1 LSNRDVKPLVF
12 RTLEGQP
19 VVPSW
24 LRHGQQQVA
33 PLGGPFARP
42 HDESESEPEQGEGAA
57 RDAEPEAEAEQEPSP
72 FPLQLGREPQPQTSP
87 RPMRRSSL
95 PPRMSVPPPP
105 PVVITRPPP
114 SFEAEPPR
122 PKITPAEQQA
132 FAMAALEMGTLR
144 ARILSNAESELLE
157 LAVAIAEALI
167 EREVERDPSLHI
179 AFARAAVAALGDTR
193 AAKLRVSRDA
203 FRAIT
208 ELHGEE
214 AVEVDGVRVEL
225 TLDNSLEGLS
235 VVAESGASRVDGR
248 VRERLSAVLRA
259 LIADHRRKGT
269 GEDE

>member
-1 LSNRDVKPLVF
+1 LSSRDVKPLVF

-24 LRHGQQQVA
+24 LRHAQEQVA

-42 HDESESEPEQGEGAA
+42 HEEPEDEPPPVDESQQE
-57 RDAEPEAEAEQEPSP
+57 AEP
-72 FPLQLGREPQPQTSP
+72 FPAQLGREPPPQVNT

-105 PVVITRPPP
+105 TVVITHPPP
-114 SFEAEPPR
+114 TSDNEPAP
-122 PKITPAEQQA
+122 PKLTPAEQEA
-132 FAMAALEMGTLR
+132 YAMAALEMGTLR

-157 LAVAIAEALI
+157 LAVVVAEALI
-167 EREVERDPSLHI
+167 EREVERDPSLHN

-203 FRAIT
+203 FRAIS
-208 ELHGEE
+208 ELHGKES
-214 AVEVDGVRVEL
+214 VEVDGVSVEL
-225 TLDNSLEGLS
+225 TIDNSLEGLS

-259 LIADHRRKGT
+259 MIADHRRKGA
-269 GEDE
+269 EDDE

>member
-1 LSNRDVKPLVF
+1 MSRDVKPLVF

-24 LRHGQQQVA
+24 LRHAHNSVS
-33 PLGGPFARP
+33 PLGGPFQRP
-42 HDESESEPEQGEGAA
+42 PADHDEEPEHDEQH
-57 RDAEPEAEAEQEPSP
+57 EPEPYPHAPG
-72 FPLQLGREPQPQTSP
+72 GREPAREPTRESAPP

-95 PPRMSVPPPP
+95 PPRMSAPPP

-114 SFEAEPPR
+114 AIVEREVVR
-122 PKITPAEQQA
+122 ITPAEQEAYAQA
-132 FAMAALEMGTLR
+132 GLEIASLR
-144 ARILSNAESELLE
+144 ARVLFNAESQLLD
-157 LAVAIAEALI
+157 LAVSIAEMLI
-167 EREVERDPSLHI
+167 EREVERDPSLHN

-208 ELHGEE
+208 EIHGEE
-214 AVEVDGVRVEL
+214 AVDVDGVRVEL

-248 VRERLSAVLRA
+248 VRERLAAVLRA
-259 LIADHRRKGT
+259 ISADHRRQGA
-269 GEDE
+269 EDDE